1 MWRPRTLEEL
11 IPTDVRQRWG
21 ITTETPIVW
30 STPVTLKDAEREIA
44 DLNTIEVRF
53 REGKR
58 DSRIRE
64 VMRSLKIPTVH
75 AMDGNMQKLSSWA
88 TANGKKVCY
97 IQEK

>member
-1 MWRPRTLEEL
+1 VWRPHTLEEL

-21 ITTETPIVW
+21 ITTETPIIW
-30 STPVTLKDAEREIA
+30 TTPVTLKDAEREIA
-44 DLNTIEVRF
+44 DLNTIEVRY

-64 VMRSLKIPTVH
+64 VMRMLKISTVH